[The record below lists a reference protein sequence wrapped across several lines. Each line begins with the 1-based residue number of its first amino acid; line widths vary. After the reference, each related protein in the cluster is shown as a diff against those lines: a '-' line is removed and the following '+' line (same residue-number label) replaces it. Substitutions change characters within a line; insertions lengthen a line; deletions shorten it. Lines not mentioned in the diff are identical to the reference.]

1 MPSTQGKPPGL
12 DKGGEGRAGSGLD
25 GSCPDRALPR
35 QPPGLLGTH
44 CATLS
49 QIPVPLFPRT
59 VIMYLCH

>member
-1 MPSTQGKPPGL
+1 MPSTQGKPPVL
-12 DKGGEGRAGSGLD
+12 EKGGEGRAWVWTRWRLSRSGA
-25 GSCPDRALPR
+25 S
-35 QPPGLLGTH
+35 PGLLGTH